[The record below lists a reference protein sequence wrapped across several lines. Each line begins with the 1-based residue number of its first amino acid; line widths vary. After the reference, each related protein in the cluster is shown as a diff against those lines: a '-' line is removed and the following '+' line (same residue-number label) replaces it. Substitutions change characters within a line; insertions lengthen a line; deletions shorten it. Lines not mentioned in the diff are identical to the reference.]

1 MSFAINGDNYGIA
14 TQEEAYACGLVNT
27 YTTSNSGK
35 KLLSTQNVLTAY
47 NQNVKG
53 PSYYKTYSH
62 LQFAWTRT
70 DPFPSAKLCNL
81 SDIYGSSNIEFS
93 LICSSD
99 YKPGFNFDMDL
110 FIDSG
115 DKRVYLLGAR
125 ANSLREI
132 LNSISSNISGGGFM
146 NLCNSIS
153 NINYFLNNGSQL
165 VLESSNVQFPSL
177 DSAPTLILKILQKDR
192 LVTGKS
198 FQSYNITRPWHWRIS
213 EDTLGSVA
221 ANTITAQYRYSN
233 STNVPNSMT
242 IKEFLS
248 RGSAYFGGSVSEG
261 KTVGVDLP
269 VNRFYILGRTGS
281 LDSLPTY
288 DKLTFWCGSTKTK
301 CDWYGLYAQ
310 RSSGTLVSDWKNQVK
325 LSSNTKN
332 VIHGNDSQDAPFYS
346 WNFLQAINNAYGVNF
361 LID

>member
-1 MSFAINGDNYGIA
+1 MSFAISGTNYGIA
-14 TQEEAYACGLVNT
+14 TQEEGYACGLLNS
-27 YTTSNSGK
+27 YTTTTNNDK
-35 KLLSTQNVLTAY
+35 KLLSLQYIQSNSKNV
-47 NQNVKG
+47 NG
-53 PSYYKTYSH
+53 PSYYKTYSD
-62 LQFAWTRT
+62 LQFFWTKANS
-70 DPFPSAKLCNL
+70 FPSAELCNL

-125 ANSLREI
+125 ANSLKEI
-132 LNSISSNISGGGFM
+132 LNSISSNLSGGGFM

-153 NINYFLNNGSQL
+153 NIKYFLNNGSQL
-165 VLESSNVQFPSL
+165 VLESSNLQFPSL
-177 DSAPTLILKILQKDR
+177 DSAPTLTLKILQKDR

-213 EDTLGSVA
+213 EDTVGSVA

-242 IKEFLS
+242 VKDFLS
-248 RGSAYFGGSVSEG
+248 RGSAYFGGSVSGG
-261 KTVGVDLP
+261 KTVSVNLP
-269 VNRFYILGRTGS
+269 VNRFYILGQTGS
-281 LDSLPTY
+281 LASLPKY
-288 DKLTFWCGSTKTK
+288 DKLTFWCGSTKTN
-301 CDWYGLYAQ
+301 CDWYGYYAQ
-310 RSSGTLVSDWKNQVK
+310 RSSGTLVADWKNQVK
-325 LSSNTKN
+325 LSSGGKN
-332 VIHGNDSQDAPFYS
+332 VVHGNDSGDAPFYS